1 MILGITGGTGC
12 GKTTLLNV
20 LKERGAVVLD
30 CDAIYHEL
38 LTRDASLLAAIEER
52 FPGTVEN
59 GVLLR
64 KKLGNL
70 VFSDKN
76 ALLDLNKITH
86 AAVKREV
93 LRHLSEKPA
102 LAAIDA
108 IALFEGGLAELCDVT
123 VAVTA
128 PVEDRVRRLMRRD
141 GIPEDYARRRIAAQP
156 DEDWFREKCDYV
168 LENTGSAPEFREKCL
183 AFLREIGIM
192 DAASE
197 RRRSLQCTVHPVGTL
212 GTYTFVVV
220 CSRYDGKW
228 LLSRHRERDTWET
241 QGGHIEPGE
250 TPLQAA
256 RRELYEESGVRDA
269 ELYPVCDY
277 HGFDAQSSANG
288 MVFFAAVHRLE
299 PLPESEIREVRLF
312 PALPENLTYPNVTP
326 RLMAEAERNI
336 GGCNMTTEELRNS
349 LLASPKNGYTRI
361 SDAQR
366 DEMESYAQRYM
377 AFMSECKTEREATAW
392 AVREA
397 EKLGYKPFAPGMG
410 AKPGDKIYYNNRNKS
425 IALAVVGTRPLSE
438 GANICAAHVDS
449 PRLDI
454 KPNPLYEDSE
464 ISYLKTH
471 YYGGIKKYQWT
482 AIPLAL
488 HGVVYRADGSVV
500 TVTIGEDEGDPIL
513 MVSDLLPHLAADQMQ
528 KPAGKIVEG
537 EQLNVILGSQPLE
550 GDGADLVKLHIM
562 KLLNEKYGL
571 VERDFLS
578 AELTVVPAGRCR
590 EAGLDRSL
598 LSSYGHDD
606 RVCAYAELEAL
617 FSLDMPEKT
626 AVCILADKEE
636 IGSVGISGMQS
647 HYFEHFME
655 GLCDAQGVKLSDC
668 FANSFCLSADVSNAF
683 DPNWP
688 ETCDKRNN
696 SQLNYGVAICKYT
709 GSRGKGGASDASA
722 EAMGHVRSTLDK
734 AGVIWQIATLGKVDQ
749 GGGGTVAAYMA
760 NRNIVTV
767 DAGVPVLSMHAPLEL
782 VSKLDCYE
790 TMLACKAIYL
800 A

>member
-38 LTRDASLLAAIEER
+38 LTRDASLLAAIEAR

-70 VFSDKN
+70 VFSHKN

-93 LRHLSEKPA
+93 LRRLSEKSA

-156 DEDWFREKCDYV
+156 DEGWFRGKCDYV
-168 LENTGSAPEFREKCL
+168 LENTSSAPEFREKCL

-277 HGFDAQSSANG
+277 YGFDAQSSANG

-299 PLPESEIREVRLF
+299 PLPESEIREARLF

-488 HGVVYRADGSVV
+488 HGVVYRADGS
-500 TVTIGEDEGDPIL
+500 
-513 MVSDLLPHLAADQMQ
+513 A
-528 KPAGKIVEG
+528 
-537 EQLNVILGSQPLE
+537 
-550 GDGADLVKLHIM
+550 
-562 KLLNEKYGL
+562 
-571 VERDFLS
+571 RW
-578 AELTVVPAGRCR
+578 
-590 EAGLDRSL
+590 
-598 LSSYGHDD
+598 
-606 RVCAYAELEAL
+606 L
-617 FSLDMPEKT
+617 FT
-626 AVCILADKEE
+626 F
-636 IGSVGISGMQS
+636 
-647 HYFEHFME
+647 H
-655 GLCDAQGVKLSDC
+655 
-668 FANSFCLSADVSNAF
+668 
-683 DPNWP
+683 
-688 ETCDKRNN
+688 
-696 SQLNYGVAICKYT
+696 
-709 GSRGKGGASDASA
+709 
-722 EAMGHVRSTLDK
+722 
-734 AGVIWQIATLGKVDQ
+734 
-749 GGGGTVAAYMA
+749 
-760 NRNIVTV
+760 
-767 DAGVPVLSMHAPLEL
+767 
-782 VSKLDCYE
+782 
-790 TMLACKAIYL
+790 
-800 A
+800 